1 MSLSKKVA
9 SGEKGK
15 QTEKDEIVITPGGP
29 RLKSKVHHVEP
40 GQHVDAAGGRLK
52 IVDDATGRI
61 VKDLGEVPKGKWAAR
76 RKTSSSATTRRGKK
90 K

>member
-1 MSLSKKVA
+1 MSRSK
-9 SGEKGK
+9 
-15 QTEKDEIVITPGGP
+15 KDEIVITPGGP

-61 VKDLGEVPKGKWAAR
+61 IKDLGEVPKGESAVRK
-76 RKTSSSATTRRGKK
+76 KTSSCAATRRDKK
-90 K
+90 KQAAKE